1 MMSRDAEIWAERK
14 KALDRAIL
22 ETIEWAESELGAHKG
37 ARDSFENG
45 QLEACLQSLRAL
57 RHFGSAA
64 FEFFGDVFQDEAAQ
78 PEGGLAPQYVFRT
91 LMDQMSIDLNVLQKA
106 MFQRRRGSDG
116 SMMEQAK
123 TLGLADSLALNALR
137 PALESGY
144 IKASAVVT
152 HLAREFDVRLIP
164 YYDVVLIGIPYS
176 TYNDNGV
183 PTLDFL
189 AIPHEV
195 GHFLYERGKVPGTDM
210 YVEDVV
216 LEKTGLGRGD
226 WRYNWLEELFSD
238 AYGCLVAGPVN
249 VFSFQ
254 KLLQDSSPDEL
265 REDSG
270 EHPIPILRPLIQTQ
284 MLRRI
289 TDAQAKPIF
298 INVPD
303 RLDEAWR
310 EWVGDGDVLADSY
323 QLQGEGQTRTGQQI
337 AEALNKVIAGI
348 FETLELLMPRNAAAV
363 WTGDLESG
371 DDLAKLARQFAIREY
386 PVQEQGYYRF
396 KERLAE
402 FKAGAPAMDELIR
415 LVLFEDWETEHG
427 LGDRER

>member
-1 MMSRDAEIWAERK
+1 MSKEAEIWVERK
-14 KALDRAIL
+14 EALDRAII
-22 ETIEWAESELGAHKG
+22 ETIEWAESDLGAQKA

-45 QLEACLQSLRAL
+45 QLEACLQSLHAL
-57 RHFGSAA
+57 RHFGRAA
-64 FEFFGDVFQDEAAQ
+64 FEFFDEVFFDQEAQ
-78 PEGGLAPQYVFRT
+78 RPGRYSSQYVFRT
-91 LMDQMSIDLNVLQKA
+91 LLDQMSIDLNILQKA
-106 MFQRRRGSDG
+106 MFQRRRVSDG
-116 SMMEQAK
+116 SRTEQAK
-123 TLGLADSLALNALR
+123 TLGLADSLALNALK

-152 HLAREFDVRLIP
+152 HLAREFDIRLIP

-176 TYNDNGV
+176 TYDDNGA

-195 GHFLYERGKVPGTDM
+195 GHFLYERGKVPGTDR
-210 YVEDVV
+210 YVEEIV
-216 LEKTGLGRGD
+216 LDKTGLSQRD
-226 WRYNWLEELFSD
+226 WRFNWLEELFSD

-254 KLLQDSSPDEL
+254 NLLQDSSADEL
-265 REDSG
+265 RQDTG
-270 EHPIPILRPLIQTQ
+270 EHPIAIIRPLIQTRI
-284 MLRRI
+284 LHKI
-289 TDAQAKPIF
+289 TDAQGKPIF
-298 INVPD
+298 NNVPD

-310 EWVGDGDVLADSY
+310 QWIGAGDVLADSFK
-323 QLQGEGQTRTGQQI
+323 LQGVGQKKSGQEI
-337 AEALNKVIAGI
+337 VAAVDEVIDGI
-348 FETLELLMPRNAAAV
+348 FETLKALLPQNASAI
-363 WTGDLESG
+363 WTRDLESG
-371 DDLAKLARQFAIREY
+371 EDLSALTHQFATRNY

-402 FKAGAPAMDELIR
+402 FKAGDPNLDELIG